1 METFLIMM
9 GIFTISILIGIPIAF
24 SIGVSVVVTLLMQDV
39 SISLIA
45 QTAFSGLDTYTF
57 LAIPMFISAGLLM
70 EKGGISNRLIRLA
83 SNMVG
88 GITGGLGIITIVA
101 CMFFAAISG
110 SSQATVAAIGAI
122 MVPAMKKEGY
132 DVNYAGA
139 LTASAGSLGVLI
151 PPSITMIIYA
161 IAAEVSVGEMFTAG
175 FMPGALA
182 GGMLMLANYIFSK
195 YKGYKPIKKNEK
207 LSPKEFMAALWDAKW
222 SLLTPFI
229 ILGGI
234 YSGVFTPTESAVV
247 AVLYAIVV
255 GCFIHREI
263 KLKDVVPVLTQ
274 SGIIT
279 ATVVIILG
287 FAIGFSRYLTI
298 ARIPQSI
305 AEVLV
310 SYGGGVYSV
319 YFIFL
324 LLTLVCGT
332 FMVVEAMIL
341 IFTPIF
347 LPILIDMGVSPIHF
361 GVMFVLAGQMG
372 FLTPPVG
379 VNLFTAQAITK
390 TSLIQISR
398 YIWPFLLAMFI
409 TQVLLIFFPDIV
421 MFLPDLIYRSK

>member
-1 METFLIMM
+1 MDTFLIMM
-9 GIFTISILIGIPIAF
+9 GIFIVSIFIGVPIAF
-24 SIGVSVVVTLLMQDV
+24 SIGVSVVGILLIQDV
-39 SISLIA
+39 SLALIA

-70 EKGGISNRLIRLA
+70 EKGGISTRLIRLA

-88 GITGGLGIITIVA
+88 GVTGGLGIITVVA

-122 MVPAMKKEGY
+122 MIPAMKKDGY
-132 DVNYAGA
+132 DINYAGA

-175 FMPGALA
+175 FVPGILA
-182 GGMLMLANYIFSK
+182 GGMLILTNYIISRH
-195 YKGYKPIKKNEK
+195 KGYKSTATEP
-207 LSPKEFMAALWDAKW
+207 LSTKELWVALWEAKW
-222 SLLTPFI
+222 SLLSPVI

-234 YSGVFTPTESAVV
+234 YSGIFTPTESAVV
-247 AVLYAIVV
+247 AVLYAIIV
-255 GCFIHREI
+255 GCFIHKEI
-263 KLKDVVPVLTQ
+263 KLKEVLPILAQ

-310 SYGGGVYSV
+310 AYGGGVYSV

-332 FMVVEAMIL
+332 FMVIEAMIL

-347 LPILIDMGVSPIHF
+347 LPILIEMGVSPIHF
-361 GVMFVLAGQMG
+361 GIMFVLAGQMG

-390 TSLIQISR
+390 TSLLEISR
-398 YIWPFLLAMFI
+398 HIWPFLLAMLI
-409 TQVLLIFFPDIV
+409 TQVLLILFPEIV
-421 MFLPDLIYRSK
+421 LFLPNLIYGK

>member
-1 METFLIMM
+1 MEIFLTMM
-9 GIFTISILIGIPIAF
+9 GIFIVSILIGIPIAF
-24 SIGVSVVVTLLMQDV
+24 SIGVSVAVILLLQGV
-39 SISLIA
+39 SLSLIA

-57 LAIPMFISAGLLM
+57 LAIPMFIAAGLLM
-70 EKGGISNRLIRLA
+70 EKGGISSRLIRLA

-88 GITGGLGIITIVA
+88 EVTGGLGIITVVA
-101 CMFFAAISG
+101 CMFFASISG

-122 MVPAMKKEGY
+122 MIPAMQKDGY
-132 DVNYAGA
+132 DINYAGA

-175 FMPGALA
+175 FVPGAVA
-182 GGMLMLANYIFSK
+182 GGMLILTNWIISRK
-195 YKGYKPIKKNEK
+195 KGYRSKVEKK
-207 LSPKEFMAALWDAKW
+207 LSSSELMSSLWDAKW
-222 SLLTPFI
+222 SLLSPFI

-234 YSGVFTPTESAVV
+234 YSGVFTPTESAVI
-247 AVLYAIVV
+247 AVVYAMIV
-255 GCFIHREI
+255 GCFIHKEI
-263 KLKDVVPVLTQ
+263 KGKDIIPVLTQ
-274 SGIIT
+274 SGVIT
-279 ATVVIILG
+279 ATVVVILG

-310 SYGGGVYSV
+310 SYGNNVYTV

-332 FMVVEAMIL
+332 FMVIEAMIL

-347 LPILIDMGVSPIHF
+347 LPILKEMGVSPIHF
-361 GVMFVLAGQMG
+361 GIMFILAGQMG

-390 TSLIQISR
+390 TSLVAISR
-398 YIWPFLLAMFI
+398 YIWPFLLAMLV
-409 TQVLLIFFPDIV
+409 TQILLILLPDIV
-421 MFLPDLIYRSK
+421 MFLPNLIYGK